1 MHVRNRFIEE
11 VAQILARWFS
21 ISVIILS
28 VMFVY
33 QMFEMFLELIF
44 DNNVAELLESFEAI
58 PSLSFI
64 NRIIIAN
71 V

>member
-1 MHVRNRFIEE
+1 
-11 VAQILARWFS
+11 
-21 ISVIILS
+21 
-28 VMFVY
+28 
-33 QMFEMFLELIF
+33 MFEMFLELIF

>member
-11 VAQILARWFS
+11 VAQIPARRFS
-21 ISVIILS
+21 ISIIILS